1 MLGRRALPDGRLAA
15 LGAAPPF
22 LRWVLAVAGFAV
34 FAFLT
39 AGCSQTHTAGFW
51 FADDALTLPDAVAGP
66 LGGPLTDR
74 ERASL
79 QQIARAEI
87 DRAFAGLPLSITEGR
102 DAFWRVAVLRSL
114 PSRGNRA
121 LPHAGE
127 SLAMGFMGGTGAVDF
142 DFVAFTAL
150 HVAHDP
156 TARPVIVEAMGRG
169 IGRVAVHEFMHQ
181 ILGASIGHD
190 DSDANSYEFGNPERR
205 SQYYG
210 ELHWTTA
217 LPLLRLKLGSR

>member
-1 MLGRRALPDGRLAA
+1 VRTAPAL
-15 LGAAPPF
+15 
-22 LRWVLAVAGFAV
+22 AV
-34 FAFLT
+34 FALVAFST

-51 FADDALTLPDAVAGP
+51 FADEALTLPDAVAGP

-74 ERASL
+74 ERASI

-87 DRAFAGLPLSITEGR
+87 DRAFVGLPLSITESR

-127 SLAMGFMGGTGAVDF
+127 SLPMGFMGGTGAVDF

-150 HVAHDP
+150 HFAPD
-156 TARPVIVEAMGRG
+156 ASRRPAVVEAMARG
-169 IGRVAVHEFMHQ
+169 IGRVAVHEFTHQ
-181 ILGASIGHD
+181 ILGTSVGHN
-190 DSDANSYEFGNPERR
+190 DSDADSYEFGNPERR

>member
-1 MLGRRALPDGRLAA
+1 V
-15 LGAAPPF
+15 
-22 LRWVLAVAGFAV
+22 VLALAV
-34 FAFLT
+34 FALVAFLT
-39 AGCSQTHTAGFW
+39 AGCSQRHTAAFW

-74 ERASL
+74 ERASI
-79 QQIARAEI
+79 QQIARSEI
-87 DRAFAGLPLSITEGR
+87 DRAFAGLPLSITGDR

-150 HVAHDP
+150 HFAPDP
-156 TARPVIVEAMGRG
+156 SQRPAVVEAMARG
-169 IGRVAVHEFMHQ
+169 IGRVAVHEFTHQ
-181 ILGASIGHD
+181 ILGASIGHN
-190 DSDANSYEFGNPERR
+190 DSDADSYEFGNPERR

-217 LPLLRLKLGSR
+217 LPLLRLTLGAR